1 MLGET
6 VMAIMYISRFLKQRG
21 KKMDIKDIIK
31 QSQAICEN
39 EKCGTCAL
47 KNTACIDKH
56 GHVNASDASELI
68 ALENYLE
75 SVKPEKKGKA
85 KK

>member
-1 MLGET
+1 
-6 VMAIMYISRFLKQRG
+6 MAIMYISRFLKQRG

-31 QSQAICEN
+31 QSQAICEK
-39 EKCGTCAL
+39 EKCGTCPL

-56 GHVNASDASELI
+56 GHVNASDASELV
-68 ALENYLE
+68 ALEEYLE
-75 SVKPEKKGKA
+75 SQLKNEKKGKA